1 MDKRYAIF
9 DMDGTLV
16 DSMMYWKQLAGEF
29 LRQKGVRHIPS
40 NILEQIKPMTIPEAM
55 ELFIQAFSLEGTP
68 ESLSAEANALMERH
82 YREDIPLKPGIREYL
97 AALDC
102 AGVRMCVASATAE
115 PLMRACLKR
124 LGVLDYFRFLLSC
137 ESVGAGKDRP
147 DVYYAAAKRLDC
159 EPRQAA
165 VYEDALYAAST
176 ARKAG
181 FYVVGVYDESAGDH
195 WSQMKALADETIF
208 DFKEELL

>member
-1 MDKRYAIF
+1 
-9 DMDGTLV
+9 
-16 DSMMYWKQLAGEF
+16 
-29 LRQKGVRHIPS
+29 
-40 NILEQIKPMTIPEAM
+40 
-55 ELFIQAFSLEGTP
+55 
-68 ESLSAEANALMERH
+68 
-82 YREDIPLKPGIREYL
+82 
-97 AALDC
+97 
-102 AGVRMCVASATAE
+102 
-115 PLMRACLKR
+115 MRACLKR

-147 DVYYAAAKRLDC
+147 DVYYAAVKQLDC
-159 EPRQAA
+159 APCQAA